1 MRGLQ
6 GWSDQEMWLFMCSRK
21 EVTPSKD
28 RFHVGVES
36 GSQTS
41 YFSFLTLASTLL
53 GFNNTAVSYYLKRF
67 FRTSLVL
74 NSFFLNEEEKKNW
87 REMSPY
93 VANLQWIFCHWYSG
107 VIRDYSL
114 LIICFQ
120 FSKRKSTP
128 YCICFVRFVTWLICV
143 GIRNITCGTVFMTL
157 LQFPVLPTV
166 SL

>member
-74 NSFFLNEEEKKNW
+74 NSFFLNEEEKKIEEKCL
-87 REMSPY
+87 RM
-93 VANLQWIFCHWYSG
+93 
-107 VIRDYSL
+107 
-114 LIICFQ
+114 
-120 FSKRKSTP
+120 
-128 YCICFVRFVTWLICV
+128 WLIFNDYFA
-143 GIRNITCGTVFMTL
+143 IDIL
-157 LQFPVLPTV
+157 E
-166 SL
+166 